1 MIGKIDGVGLDGY
14 EDILIEKDGKR
25 YRLTVSERLV
35 YDLMVGDLDRRA
47 VGIIDRWASEIMP
60 GIHDE
65 HIREVLR
72 EDSRRG
78 EKGGKSEPTGTRKT
92 MRECMSRASVLLW
105 DGKL

>member
-65 HIREVLR
+65 
-72 EDSRRG
+72 
-78 EKGGKSEPTGTRKT
+78 
-92 MRECMSRASVLLW
+92 C
-105 DGKL
+105 